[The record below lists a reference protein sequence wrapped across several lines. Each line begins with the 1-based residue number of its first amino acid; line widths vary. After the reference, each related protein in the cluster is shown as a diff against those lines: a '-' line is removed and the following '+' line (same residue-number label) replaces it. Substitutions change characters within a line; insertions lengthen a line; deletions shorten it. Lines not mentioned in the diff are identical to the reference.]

1 MFLYF
6 SEIIFFKLKQT
17 LLYAKITM
25 QKINYVLF
33 STLKNAKKNYYASTM
48 HCLSKLDTYGL
59 YKKLQT
65 EVNRQTRPKD
75 QQGKQART
83 LA

>member
-33 STLKNAKKNYYASTM
+33 FTLKNAQKKYYASTM
-48 HCLSKLDTYGL
+48 HCLSKLDTYEL
-59 YKKLQT
+59 YKNYKL
-65 EVNRQTRPKD
+65 K
-75 QQGKQART
+75 
-83 LA
+83 

>member
-33 STLKNAKKNYYASTM
+33 FTLKNTQKTTV
-48 HCLSKLDTYGL
+48 HL
-59 YKKLQT
+59 
-65 EVNRQTRPKD
+65 
-75 QQGKQART
+75 
-83 LA
+83 